1 MKYLNFV
8 LKSLPTPRLLNYY
21 KITYKRVC
29 RWFDDL
35 DLGGYKHLK
44 KLIVEAKESNKKFE
58 LSMFKYKFLE
68 IYKTGIFLDYVEKK
82 ARKLAEEENIKI
94 FYVPYDEMNKD
105 FEESEQS
112 VGLFRYIDKNKF
124 IGTEY
129 TEFCNLVESFK
140 KVCNNNLIQKHIYP
154 RIEICEKSDV
164 FVILHELGHY
174 FLYKKEIEQS
184 ELGANQFVEE
194 FFDNYL
200 PPFMKWI
207 YQFEIEIRTKKDLE
221 YTAEESKLHYEN
233 YLKFKEEYEQI

>member
-82 ARKLAEEENIKI
+82 ARELAEEENIKI

-105 FEESEQS
+105 FEESEKA
-112 VGLFRYIDKNKF
+112 VGLFRYLDKND
-124 IGTEY
+124 
-129 TEFCNLVESFK
+129 VETTSKYSYLFECIK
-140 KVCNNNLIQKHIYP
+140 KRNAEVLQKYIYP